1 MAILPPGFISDRSG
15 NFGIMTALLVVP
27 LFGAAGMAVDF
38 AHALSLRTQL
48 YAAADAAAVGSIAEK
63 SGAVAAAMTM
73 SGNGTISLG
82 KDDARSIFMSQMS
95 GELTDVHVDLG
106 IDVIKTANKL
116 NSQVSFSATVP
127 TTFMRILGRDS
138 ITISGSATAEYQTAA
153 FMDFYILLDNTP
165 SMGVGAT
172 ATDVSKLQ
180 AKTGCAFACHQ
191 MDQSTNN

>member
-116 NSQVSFSATVP
+116 NSQVS
-127 TTFMRILGRDS
+127 
-138 ITISGSATAEYQTAA
+138 
-153 FMDFYILLDNTP
+153 
-165 SMGVGAT
+165 
-172 ATDVSKLQ
+172 
-180 AKTGCAFACHQ
+180 
-191 MDQSTNN
+191 